1 MVGMYREHS
10 SHDMG
15 YLLYYCMVGRYL
27 PGYHRIEMLLA
38 ELEQV
43 GSLTGPGEAPSD

>member
-1 MVGMYREHS
+1 M
-10 SHDMG
+10 
-15 YLLYYCMVGRYL
+15 LLYGREVPI
-27 PGYHRIEMLLA
+27 PGYHRVEMLLA